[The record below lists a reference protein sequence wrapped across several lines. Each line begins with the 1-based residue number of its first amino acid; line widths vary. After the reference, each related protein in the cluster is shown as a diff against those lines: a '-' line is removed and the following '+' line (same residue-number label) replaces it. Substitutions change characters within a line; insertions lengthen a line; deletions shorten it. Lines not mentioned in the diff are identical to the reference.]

1 MILSLSTSQRDW
13 QPRLLDPQRILLSSL
28 REKPSGSTRKRRR
41 LRRSL
46 YDDHDY
52 ASQDSVRN
60 LTEENAEIPRKMV
73 SHRHTIVDLQTRNAE
88 VRLEQAEEE
97 TRHNRKLNALN
108 EDLQEKIKEA
118 KINRQIAEAKAAK
131 MGIPI
136 WR

>member
-1 MILSLSTSQRDW
+1 MILSLSTCLSTSRRDW
-13 QPRLLDPQRILLSSL
+13 QPRLLDPQRILLLSVC
-28 REKPSGSTRKRRR
+28 EKPSGSTRKRRR

-52 ASQDSVRN
+52 ASQESVRN

-108 EDLQEKIKEA
+108 EDVMTLSS
-118 KINRQIAEAKAAK
+118 
-131 MGIPI
+131 P
-136 WR
+136 